1 VIDVAVH
8 PEWAPLG
15 AARFKQARTARSD
28 CNTNEVQTPY
38 SGWVLTHCEQLVEE
52 GFYDS
57 TYFFRVIPGFMAQA
71 SATHSDYSSNEGQW

>member
-28 CNTNEVQTPY
+28 RNTDEVQTC

-71 SATHSDYSSNEGQW
+71 SATHTDHSSNAGPW